1 MKVLVSTKE
10 QQGNARGDYQWTV
23 DGELV
28 AVGSLDCDCPDCGC
42 RRGFPGLAS
51 SKATTTALVVE
62 RSQMTMDDLRTAVA
76 GWLER
81 DGWCKLID
89 DPEEA
94 RDMVDEF
101 ADEIVHV
108 CSDFAPGTVLGRDGN
123 VVFARSAKA
132 A

>member
-10 QQGNARGDYQWTV
+10 QQGSAAGDYQWTV

-28 AVGSLDCDCPDCGC
+28 AVGSLDCDGPDCGC

-51 SKATTTALVVE
+51 WLG
-62 RSQMTMDDLRTAVA
+62 RA
-76 GWLER
+76 GWFRHL
-81 DGWCKLID
+81 D
-89 DPEEA
+89 DPEE
-94 RDMVDEF
+94 RQDMSDEF

-108 CSDFAPGTVLGRDGN
+108 CADFPPGTVLSRDGD

>member
-10 QQGNARGDYQWTV
+10 QQGSAAGDYQWTV

-62 RSQMTMDDLRTAVA
+62 RPQLTMDDLRTAVA

-81 DGWCKLID
+81 DGWFRHLD
-89 DPEEA
+89 DPEE
-94 RDMVDEF
+94 RQDMTDEF

-108 CSDFAPGTVLGRDGN
+108 CSDFPPGTVLSRDGD

>member
-10 QQGNARGDYQWTV
+10 QQGSAPGDYQWTV

-28 AVGSLDCDCPDCGC
+28 AIGSLDCDCPDCGC

-51 SKATTTALVVE
+51 SRATTTALVVE
-62 RSQMTMDDLRTAVA
+62 RSEMTMEVLRTAVA

-81 DGWCKLID
+81 DGWFRLID
-89 DPEEA
+89 DPDEA
-94 RDMVDEF
+94 EDMLDEL

-108 CSDFAPGTVLGRDGN
+108 CSDFMPGTVLGRDGN
-123 VVFARSAKA
+123 VVFARSTKA